1 MVSNMWYLG
10 QLRKEYICQA
20 WGLICSVPGMEMDTL
35 SVDPWEAPLR
45 VSLCS
50 VHEHWGLPA
59 GDFALL
65 HLWFAFVYCTTRS
78 I

>member
-1 MVSNMWYLG
+1 MWYLG

-59 GDFALL
+59 GECIITPLVCFCVL
-65 HLWFAFVYCTTRS
+65 HYKISLP
-78 I
+78 